1 MKIWTSEHT
10 FEHAWDTVV
19 TAAWRKYPNPHNPA
33 VVGLDVVDRK
43 VDHRGI
49 LCSHRLLSTAWN
61 LPGWCTR
68 LIGMDRECYASE
80 HSEVDPQKK
89 TFTLKTRNL
98 TFCNYVTVDEVLV
111 YSPHPDDSSKTRL
124 HQEAVVTVRGV
135 PLSSKMESYMTDT
148 ISKNAGKGRMAM
160 EWVINT
166 LKTETQ
172 DLSMEARKLSNDLTL
187 EAQKLTSEAKKLST
201 EAKKHIDSVLPHVQ
215 PPPASTS
222 STL

>member
-10 FEHAWDTVV
+10 FEHSWETVV

-43 VDHRGI
+43 VDNRGI
-49 LCSHRLLSTAWN
+49 LHSHRLLSTAWN
-61 LPGWCTR
+61 LPGWVTR
-68 LIGMDRECYASE
+68 LIGMDKVAYASE
-80 HSEVDPQKK
+80 HSEVDPKKK
-89 TFTLKTRNL
+89 TFTLRTRNL

-111 YSPHPDDSSKTRL
+111 YSPHPEDSSKTQLR
-124 HQEAVVTVRGV
+124 QEAVVTVKGV
-135 PLSSKMESYMTDT
+135 PLCSRMESLMTDT
-148 ISKNAGKGRMAM
+148 ISSNAGKGRMAM

-166 LKTETQ
+166 VKAEAQDLSAEAKKLSN
-172 DLSMEARKLSNDLTL
+172 DLSMEAH
-187 EAQKLTSEAKKLST
+187 KLST

-215 PPPASTS
+215 QPPSPSS